1 MNRGRFAGF
10 AIAAAIMLLDG
21 FDIVAMSLAA
31 PHVMPQFGLSPGSM
45 GVVFSAL
52 LVGLGLGSMLLGPL
66 GDRFGRRP
74 TVLGG
79 AALLALT
86 TLATIASDG
95 VLEFA
100 AWRFATGLAL
110 GLCLTNTTA
119 MVAELSPP
127 ARRAATVALVSAGMP
142 LGVVAAGLL
151 APWLVERGG
160 WKLIFLAPGIAAA
173 LVALCAW
180 AWLPETR
187 AEQRSGEPN
196 TAARGHLLSRLLQ
209 APLRGRLIHF
219 AAFFGTS
226 AAAMYWFTNWLPV
239 VLPQAGYE
247 TSVAAHYLSL
257 AQGGSIAAGVG
268 IGWLIDR
275 GWVRSSFAVCYVV
288 VLVALGLFLIFPPA
302 HWAVLVLVAGG
313 GIAGAHTAI
322 VPLAAKGFPSD
333 VLASAIGICV
343 AATRIGA
350 IGGSMAGGQLLE
362 AGFTPAQFFAAIAIP
377 VACCLLLAQWRGES
391 AIKVRQ

>member
-127 ARRAATVALVSAGMP
+127 ERRAATVALVSAGMP
-142 LGVVAAGLL
+142 LGVVAAGLESL
-151 APWLVERGG
+151 RHARGG
-160 WKLIFLAPGIAAA
+160 LHLRDGI
-173 LVALCAW
+173 
-180 AWLPETR
+180 PDDEM
-187 AEQRSGEPN
+187 QP
-196 TAARGHLLSRLLQ
+196 
-209 APLRGRLIHF
+209 
-219 AAFFGTS
+219 
-226 AAAMYWFTNWLPV
+226 
-239 VLPQAGYE
+239 
-247 TSVAAHYLSL
+247 
-257 AQGGSIAAGVG
+257 
-268 IGWLIDR
+268 
-275 GWVRSSFAVCYVV
+275 
-288 VLVALGLFLIFPPA
+288 
-302 HWAVLVLVAGG
+302 
-313 GIAGAHTAI
+313 AGAIRAI
-322 VPLAAKGFPSD
+322 EHARILTKGSTTGRMTPC
-333 VLASAIGICV
+333 APCV
-343 AATRIGA
+343 D
-350 IGGSMAGGQLLE
+350 
-362 AGFTPAQFFAAIAIP
+362 
-377 VACCLLLAQWRGES
+377 CCRRLS
-391 AIKVRQ
+391 PKVNSLS